1 MFWGT
6 RATNFSTYTTKMDGA
21 GRKILGTGAKFKRV
35 PRQKSCRV
43 NRAYRVFSML
53 ISGTA
58 TLKQGRHSFKF
69 MSPCAHFVPFLLC
82 RLNAP
87 KRGVYTTEQK
97 WHGSDKN
104 WNGSNSFCKET
115 LNFYPFRNGSIDA
128 YGLLRLLRRRSRR
141 LLQCPGLTGF
151 SRTEQIRTER
161 QFFNERN
168 CFHRDTKPAKLA
180 CHRLSLVILF
190 IQSNKGH

>member
-6 RATNFSTYTTKMDGA
+6 RATNFSIYATKMDGA
-21 GRKILGTGAKFKRV
+21 GPKILGTGAKFKRV

-115 LNFYPFRNGSIDA
+115 LNFYPFRNGSIGA
-128 YGLLRLLRRRSRR
+128 YG
-141 LLQCPGLTGF
+141 PD
-151 SRTEQIRTER
+151 TER
-161 QFFNERN
+161 IKFHCFF
-168 CFHRDTKPAKLA
+168 AKNYWNRSSFCWIRA
-180 CHRLSLVILF
+180 FFSLSCKHPF
-190 IQSNKGH
+190 